1 MKKRMIALLLGMM
14 CIPVAACN
22 GKNTLEIQSS
32 GYETVNPG
40 DEYYYVKTK
49 RYNGEHQNEEFD
61 CVWADTVDGFKPDD
75 ENGRYVAIDGDLN
88 KIIGLDDSEYSELE
102 HGVIYDFEE
111 YEEFC
116 KKYFVEQKY
125 TEEDKNYII
134 VYSAYPNGRM
144 EYVPVTIKYD
154 ENQGVIDYFYFEN
167 VEEDITD
174 GNGIVCVIPTD
185 IAVGTKINMLSC
197 YSEIDIFKL
206 KITGT
211 PNNPIVPNEKCL
223 KPVIYLYPEE
233 DNTKVEV
240 SLETNDAELTC
251 TYPKYNDGWSVI
263 ADKDGLIKANGKEY
277 NYLYWEGESENR
289 ANIDNGFCVKGS
301 DTAEFLE
308 EKLEELGLNRREANE
323 FIVYWLPLMEQNEY
337 NVISFD
343 TKEYENSFKLHVNP
357 APDTVIR
364 VFMTWYATDEA
375 VDIKPQN
382 IETPVREGF
391 TVIEWGGAQI
401 GGKVR

>member
-1 MKKRMIALLLGMM
+1 MIG
-14 CIPVAACN
+14 AATTILSTPGCFS
-22 GKNTLEIQSS
+22 KESITTLEE
-32 GYETVNPG
+32 ET
-40 DEYYYVKTK
+40 D
-49 RYNGEHQNEEFD
+49 
-61 CVWADTVDGFKPDD
+61 
-75 ENGRYVAIDGDLN
+75 
-88 KIIGLDDSEYSELE
+88 
-102 HGVIYDFEE
+102 
-111 YEEFC
+111 
-116 KKYFVEQKY
+116 
-125 TEEDKNYII
+125 
-134 VYSAYPNGRM
+134 
-144 EYVPVTIKYD
+144 
-154 ENQGVIDYFYFEN
+154 
-167 VEEDITD
+167 
-174 GNGIVCVIPTD
+174 
-185 IAVGTKINMLSC
+185 

-211 PNNPIVPNEKCL
+211 PNNPIVPNEKCF

-240 SLETNDAELTC
+240 SLETENAELTC

-277 NYLYWEGESENR
+277 NYLYWEGESEKR

-343 TKEYENSFKLHVNP
+343 TKEYENAFKLHVNP